1 MSNVPQ
7 DEARARRRLTNT
19 VKDSVRGLR
28 TELSLL
34 NRRISGALELK
45 DGDLDCLEL
54 IARLGPLGPSALA
67 RQAGLHPATM
77 TGILD
82 RLEKGGW
89 LSRERDPQ
97 DRRSVVLHIR
107 RERTAEIFT
116 LYGDMN
122 ASLDNICAD
131 YTDEEL
137 KVVADFLN
145 RAATAGRA
153 ATTALDED

>member
-1 MSNVPQ
+1 M
-7 DEARARRRLTNT
+7 RARRRLTNT

-54 IARLGPLGPSALA
+54 IVRLGPLGPSALA

-89 LSRERDPQ
+89 LSRDRDPH
-97 DRRSVVLHIR
+97 DRRSVVLRVR
-107 RERTAEIFT
+107 RERTGEIFA

-122 ASLDNICAD
+122 ASLDEICAA

-145 RAATAGRA
+145 RTATAGRA
-153 ATTALDED
+153 ATAALDED